1 MQNKIAQFYTA
12 LHGDEKTTFRF
23 LPEPRVKDKKSESV
37 YQKYSEHTVKHYQ
50 NAGYGAFH
58 MVNVSGSKA
67 TTDESVKSAGAVF
80 IDIDNADLPEHFA
93 LPPSFIL
100 SRTDGKGHHIYW
112 LISPTEELEK
122 WRGAQ
127 LQLIKFYDSDPA
139 IHNQARLMRVPGSIN
154 NKPEKR
160 GQTYNFAVHRPETR
174 YDIDSIIIAHTDKKE
189 MLAAARK
196 YEKHIFSGIM
206 SIEESERHSH
216 KKFVKLVMR
225 MNGLGF
231 DEDDVFKELMH
242 VNEKYCDST
251 YTENALRP
259 LSKAGKH
266 AKNKKGAEAVDEATQ
281 ELLKQERKKDKVREL
296 LKDWYYIVKQNL
308 FINSASL
315 DIERSIESFN
325 RACAEDAGM
334 RDTAGFALQH
344 GLINKAET
352 LHYTPAG
359 ELFKTHD
366 VCTVYPS
373 LNIWKDD
380 RIKPETYEYENDIKW
395 LEDHLNYLLRRDEVA
410 HILDWLAFAI
420 QNPGKRVNHV
430 IVIIGHQGTGKTMLF
445 NLIKQLFG
453 PSNSRAPGN
462 DIFSDKYTHWA
473 KNTNFLLINE
483 LKQEGVNFYNFIKP
497 FITDNDIEIREM
509 YHQSFRIDNHMNIM
523 AFSNIAEPLRIPEDD
538 RRWYIVKSLAQKKT
552 PAYYTELA
560 KNCEEKAAQVY
571 QWLLDRDLSGFNWAG
586 DAPMTEIKKSI
597 IAHSKS
603 ELELWIE
610 EQMEAEDSCFKNDV
624 VCVRDVM
631 DAMPEDLRR
640 SKFVSSK
647 AVASI
652 LRNKYFAHG
661 FARIIR
667 VNGENKK
674 FFAVRDVRKYM
685 DMEETGEIVNYI
697 KLLFAEA
704 PGNERENPFET

>member
-1 MQNKIAQFYTA
+1 MTDKIKAFYKA
-12 LHGDEKTTFRF
+12 LHGEENTTFRF
-23 LPEPRVKDKKSESV
+23 LPEPKAKDKKSESV
-37 YQKYSEHTVKHYQ
+37 YQKYSEYTVKHYQ
-50 NAGYGAFH
+50 DAGYGAFH

-67 TTDESVKSAGAVF
+67 TADTDIKSAGAVF
-80 IDIDNADLPEHFA
+80 IDIDNAPLPEHFA

-122 WRGAQ
+122 WKGAQ
-127 LQLIKFYDSDPA
+127 LQLIKFYDSDPT
-139 IHNQARLMRVPGSIN
+139 IHNRARLMRVPGSIN

-160 GQTYNFAVHRPETR
+160 GQLYEFAVHNPETR
-174 YDIDSIIIAHTDKKE
+174 YDIDTIIFAHTDKKE
-189 MLAAARK
+189 TLTAARK
-196 YEKHIFSGIM
+196 YEKFLFSDMMEIDEG
-206 SIEESERHSH
+206 ERHSH
-216 KKFVKLVMR
+216 AKFVKLVMR

-231 DEDDVFKELMH
+231 DDEDIFKELMH
-242 VNEKYCDST
+242 VNEKYCEGT

-266 AKNKKGAEAVDEATQ
+266 AKNKKGAEAVEEATQ
-281 ELLKQERKKDKVREL
+281 ELLKLERKKDKVRNL
-296 LKDWYYIVKQNL
+296 LKDWYYIVKQNF

-315 DIERSIESFN
+315 DVERSIESFN

-344 GLINKAET
+344 GLIKKAET

-366 VCTVYPS
+366 VSTIYPS

-380 RIKPETYEYENDIKW
+380 RIKPEPYKYEKDVKW
-395 LEDHLNYLLRRDEVA
+395 FEDHLNYLLRADEVK
-410 HILDWLAFAI
+410 HFLDWLAFAV

-483 LKQEGVNFYNFIKP
+483 LKQEEVNFYNFIKP

-538 RRWYIVKSLAQKKT
+538 RRWYIVKSLAQKQK
-552 PAYYTELA
+552 PEYYSELA
-560 KNCEEKAAQVY
+560 KNCEEKAPYVY
-571 QWLLDRDLSGFNWAG
+571 QWLLDRDLSDFNWAG
-586 DAPMTEIKKSI
+586 DAPTTEIKKSI
-597 IAHSKS
+597 ISNSKS

-610 EQMEAEDSCFKNDV
+610 DQMAAEDSCFKNDV
-624 VCVRDVM
+624 VCIRDII

-640 SKFVSSK
+640 SKYVSSK

-661 FARIIR
+661 IDR
-667 VNGENKK
+667 VIKINGENKR
-674 FFAVRDVRKYM
+674 FFAVREIRKYM
-685 DMEETGEIVNYI
+685 DLETKGEITNYI
-697 KLLFAEA
+697 KLLFAET
-704 PGNERENPFET
+704 PEKDGENPFKA